1 MLIEL
6 VETNQAEL
14 DSVLQVLENPVRR
27 RIIKRLSQEAAYAL
41 QISKEL
47 GLGQALVAKHMTIM
61 ERAGLVTSSSER
73 SPSGPARRRFSLAR
87 NISITMDVA
96 SNVYIEHATVFGEV
110 PKTRTSPK
118 VASMSGRVQNA
129 LDAPGDDKAKISK
142 LSQVLLEL
150 DKALDEG
157 EAERVALIALRNRAM
172 GEAARIAGKQ
182 SDADR
187 KRVLFHIL
195 DEHDT
200 EVGSISNSLNI
211 RELVVKGILDEFEKD
226 LFE

>member
-1 MLIEL
+1 M
-6 VETNQAEL
+6 VKTNQAEL

-27 RIIKRLSQEAAYAL
+27 RIIKRLSQEAAYGL

-47 GLGQALVAKHMTIM
+47 GLGQALVAKHMAIM
-61 ERAGLVTSSSER
+61 ERAGLVASSSEP
-73 SPSGPARRRFSLAR
+73 SPSGPARRRYSLAR
-87 NISITMDVA
+87 SISITMDVA
-96 SNVYIEHATVFGEV
+96 SNIYIEHATVLGEA
-110 PKTRTSPK
+110 PKARPSQK

-129 LDAPGDDKAKISK
+129 LDAPGDDKARISK

-150 DKALDEG
+150 DKALEEA
-157 EAERVALIALRNRAM
+157 EAERVALIGVRNRAM

-200 EVGSISNSLNI
+200 EVGSISSSLNI
-211 RELVVKGILDEFEKD
+211 RELVVRAILDEFEKN